1 MHGCYIV
8 VIGGKQQQSVS
19 LEIIVVVVALLCS
32 VCATLATLSL
42 GPIKQDLLAVKTGK
56 SPLRH
61 GVCVRQLNILL
72 ALNEITQ

>member
-19 LEIIVVVVALLCS
+19 LEITVVCRCRGCCVLCRVA
-32 VCATLATLSL
+32 LSL

>member
-1 MHGCYIV
+1 MHGGYIV

-19 LEIIVVVVALLCS
+19 LEITVVCRGCVRCRAVAF
-32 VCATLATLSL
+32 